1 MTHVRLLA
9 RRTATLAAT
18 LAALVLAVVGT
29 ASASSAV
36 VTADTV
42 SATSP
47 NGLAYGK
54 ATIAFQSEGFVR
66 WNDIYLND
74 RCPGD
79 GVRATMKLYIR
90 QYGNVVHVGTRED
103 VGGCESDPFKGSAY
117 WSSGGPIDY
126 AGIRVCSDGGCSAIK
141 WVMRP

>member
-1 MTHVRLLA
+1 MTVRPTLLA
-9 RRTATLAAT
+9 RLLATLAAF
-18 LAALVLAVVGT
+18 VLAVVGT
-29 ASASSAV
+29 AGTSTAV
-36 VTADTV
+36 VTADKV

-47 NGLAYGK
+47 NGLAYGE
-54 ATIAFQSEGFVR
+54 AFIEFQSEGFVR
-66 WNDIYLND
+66 WNSIYLND

-79 GVRATMKLYIR
+79 GVRASMKLYIR

-103 VGGCESDPFKGSAY
+103 VGGCESGPFTGSAY

-126 AGIRVCSDGGCSAIK
+126 AGIRVCSDGGCSPIK